1 VADREAYAEATG
13 LDDLG
18 EGGYHGRVIA
28 ALLLSFLAQ
37 DRSLYVWTE
46 AIAQGK
52 PGVAKELLA
61 FSAERKVSRLYL
73 MVGEKGTDPLR
84 AFVKAAHEAK
94 LQVHAMHPG
103 DMAEWLD
110 AFPSK
115 FDHRVIV
122 DWVASVVREG
132 IYDGIHL
139 DIEPHSTAAWKED
152 KRKVAAGFL
161 ELLRLCRGAAG
172 KLPLSAAV
180 PDTWHR
186 EDLNVGG
193 KLLIDAVQDT
203 VDWVS
208 IMSYHGKNVGK
219 VLESIDHE
227 CRYKPGKVEL
237 IQETD
242 PKAVEE
248 GTPLS
253 VGTNEKLEEIFRA
266 AREKYGDGLRLA
278 VHHWATWKDLK

>member
-1 VADREAYAEATG
+1 
-13 LDDLG
+13 
-18 EGGYHGRVIA
+18 VIA
-28 ALLLSFLAQ
+28 ALLLSLLAQ

-94 LQVHAMHPG
+94 IQVHAMHPG

-110 AFPSK
+110 AFPK

-152 KRKVAAGFL
+152 RRKVAAGYL
-161 ELLRLCRGAAG
+161 ELLRLCREAAG

-193 KLLIDAVQDT
+193 KLLIDAVLDT

-227 CRYKPGKVEL
+227 CRYRPGKVEL

-248 GTPLS
+248 GIPLS
-253 VGTNEKLEEIFRA
+253 VGTNEKLEEIFKA

-278 VHHWATWKDLK
+278 VHHWTTWRDLK